1 MGRRTS
7 FDSSSLD
14 AMRAEVRA
22 FLIKVL
28 KGFPKIKF
36 SIEKVRMK
44 HEAQNKPISAYLPC
58 WFPVS
63 AEVVLFSSSVMLLSA
78 MLFALFVLLL
88 A

>member
-36 SIEKVRMK
+36 SIEKRRME
-44 HEAQNKPISAYLPC
+44 HEAQNKPSCAEFQC

-63 AEVVLFSSSVMLLSA
+63 AEVVLFCSSVT
-78 MLFALFVLLL
+78 FVLLIMKFVVL
-88 A
+88 VAH